1 MECLNI
7 FKSDKLQIRVLAV
20 ACMDLRT
27 CVKNEIAIA
36 TAFAAW
42 LSDCIFFFE

>member
-1 MECLNI
+1 MECLNM
-7 FKSDKLQIRVLAV
+7 FNSDNLQILAV